1 MTLTREEVIE
11 LVGRLDDL
19 KLAEIIASG
28 ATAAQ
33 ITEAKT
39 MVAGGDTLTSL
50 LRRPVEP
57 AVQRVYDV
65 LKSEDP
71 EWEE

>member
-11 LVGRLDDL
+11 LVGHLDDL

-39 MVAGGDTLTSL
+39 MVAGGDTLASL